1 MNFNPNGYCDE
12 VLDLMNYKFN
22 TVPFRRDWPL
32 NDNCTFEDI
41 FQIRV
46 DIEKRCFNLTQNL
59 LLDEKDLADAKC
71 KKMDEIV
78 S

>member
-12 VLDLMNYKFN
+12 VLDLISYKFN
-22 TVPFRRDWPL
+22 TVPFRRDWQL
-32 NDNCTFEDI
+32 KDNCSFEDT

-46 DIEKRCFNLTQNL
+46 DIEKQCFNLTQNL
-59 LLDEKDLADAKC
+59 LLDENDLADAKC
-71 KKMDEIV
+71 PKMDGIV